1 MLRLRFTLAPG
12 SCSLGCHG
20 SFHTL
25 TFTFHFD
32 FHPHLEG
39 ERALKT
45 LELAQL
51 LVLHAV
57 ETQNAYFHLSL
68 EEEIA
73 QRWAEYRQMW
83 EG

>member
-1 MLRLRFTLAPG
+1 MHCTW
-12 SCSLGCHG
+12 CSVLEGVKVTAG
-20 SFHTL
+20 EN
-25 TFTFHFD
+25 HFD